1 MYCLWNKLTH
11 YKHTPFLSLMI
22 RHFQSRLQEQ
32 IYAQATCSLYVVSS
46 WLPPATKLGQGN
58 IFRSVCQQFCP
69 WGGMRGCLGGCVIA
83 LGGHAWFYLGS
94 MCGFIRGGMCGFIQ
108 GGRVWFFQFFRIQ
121 WDMVNERVV
130 RILLECILV
139 WNIYLGTVW
148 NSFGC
153 LLDNNL

>member
-69 WGGMRGCLGGCVIA
+69 QGGRAWLLGEACMVTPGGM
-83 LGGHAWFYLGS
+83 H
-94 MCGFIRGGMCGFIQ
+94 GFIQ
-108 GGRVWFFQFFRIQ
+108 GHVWFYSGGACVVFSVFSDTMRYGQ
-121 WDMVNERVV
+121 WAGGTHPTGMHSG
-130 RILLECILV
+130 LE
-139 WNIYLGTVW
+139 YLSGY
-148 NSFGC
+148 C
-153 LLDNNL
+153 LELIWVLTWQ